1 MYGTDEKTIISAQMP
16 TIVRDRLA
24 HLAVTNERSLSG
36 ELRRAVDTHLRLND
50 VDFSGA
56 SSTSAP
62 LESPFA
68 MTAGEGRGSASASPA
83 AARRE
88 NGR

>member
-1 MYGTDEKTIISAQMP
+1 MNGTSEKTIISAQMP

-24 HLAVTNERSLSG
+24 HLAATNERSLSG

-50 VDFSGA
+50 TDFSGA
-56 SSTSAP
+56 PSTSAP
-62 LESPFA
+62 FESPFA
-68 MTAGEGRGSASASPA
+68 MTAGEGRGGAAAVPA

-88 NGR
+88 DA